1 MNNTSIKSNIQHFRK
16 DKGYTQEMMAS
27 KLGTSVTHYRSIESG
42 NTILLK
48 PIVGKIARVLG
59 VDEKDLLEEQMSEK
73 ALEDCRT
80 PYRTEKHQ
88 SGSLELMEIY
98 NELNQCK
105 IQVKM
110 LEESVRDKDTHIQD
124 LQCAIRILKKSKGF
138 NDEPEHEQ

>member
-1 MNNTSIKSNIQHFRK
+1 MDNTSIKSNIQHFRK

-59 VDEKDLLEEQMSEK
+59 VDEKDLLEGQFEGK
-73 ALEDCRT
+73 VLEDCEE
-80 PYRTEKHQ
+80 PYQTEKHQ
-88 SGSLELMEIY
+88 SGNLELLEIY

-110 LEESVRDKDTHIQD
+110 LEASVRDKDTHIQD

-138 NDEPEHEQ
+138 DDGTEPE